1 MAEFKGIDVSKWQGD
16 IDWAKV
22 KKAGI
27 QFAMIRSSYG
37 SEKGQEDAKL
47 AANVKGCEANDIP
60 YGFYHYSY
68 AKTVD
73 GAKKEAEY
81 FLSVIKNYS
90 PTMPVA
96 FDLEDSSQ
104 SGLSKATLT
113 AMVKAFC
120 EVCEKAGYYV
130 ILYSNKSWLES
141 KYNMSD
147 LAAYDVWLAQWG
159 SKPTYT
165 GAYGMWQYSAEGSVS
180 GISGDVDM
188 DIAYKD
194 YPSIIKSCGL
204 NGQKKTSVQVAEK
217 PKDESSTASDAELAK
232 AKAQLAESEA
242 KMAKV
247 KSLVNQL
254 AELVK

>member
-1 MAEFKGIDVSKWQGD
+1 MAEFKGIDVSKWQGT

-37 SEKGQEDAKL
+37 SEKGQEDTKL
-47 AANVKGCEANDIP
+47 AANVAGCEANDIP

-68 AKTVD
+68 ATSVD

-120 EVCEKAGYYV
+120 DVVEKAGYYV
-130 ILYSNKSWLES
+130 ILYSNKSWLDG
-141 KYNMSD
+141 KYNMSE
-147 LAAYDVWLAQWG
+147 LSAYDVWLAQWG
-159 SKPTYT
+159 SSPTYS
-165 GAYGMWQYSAEGSVS
+165 GSFGMWQYSATGSVS
-180 GISGDVDM
+180 GITGDVDM

-194 YPSIIKSCGL
+194 YPSIIKSYGL
-204 NGQKKTSVQVAEK
+204 NGQKKTSEQVVNK
-217 PKDESSTASDAELAK
+217 TESTTELATLK
-232 AKAQLAESEA
+232 TQLAASEE
-242 KMAKV
+242 KLAKV
-247 KSLVNQL
+247 KTLVNQL
-254 AELVK
+254 SELVK